1 MRHDWPV
8 NKAIVDLP
16 ISLRGNSKGTV
27 GNSSSLMGAQNK
39 DIGATSQTLL
49 SEVKLCLGEGYLL
62 SSMAFWYHVSDKLQ
76 RINLF
81 IYLDENQWMT
91 ADHLHF
97 VT

>member
-39 DIGATSQTLL
+39 DISATSKTLL
-49 SEVKLCLGEGYLL
+49 SEVKLRLGEGYLL
-62 SSMAFWYHVSDKLQ
+62 SSMAFWYHVSD
-76 RINLF
+76 
-81 IYLDENQWMT
+81 
-91 ADHLHF
+91 
-97 VT
+97 